1 MKAMTNEA
9 RQFSSEFDHIA
20 HEALQLLQQV
30 PAALLD
36 HPFPTPESYS
46 IFMLATYLV
55 EVGEFW
61 IVGQIGKKPQPSP
74 SLAEFCAAGTLP
86 ALIARYQRWL
96 KEVHDILDR
105 LPDEALDEPLAFALA
120 PGGLAQVASMTA
132 RACLQ
137 QAIRHCGLILEHM
150 RTLSRSLLSSTGEE
164 PPANTP
170 GVPATA
176 EERQSQDGQI

>member
-1 MKAMTNEA
+1 MEAMTNEA
-9 RQFSSEFDHIA
+9 RQFSSEFDRIA
-20 HEALQLLQQV
+20 HEVLQLLQQV

-61 IVGQIGKKPQPSP
+61 IVGQIGKKPYSST

-86 ALIARYQRWL
+86 ALVSRYQRWL
-96 KEVHDILDR
+96 KEVHDILDS
-105 LPDEALDEPLAFALA
+105 LSDEALDEPLAFALA
-120 PGGLAQVASMTA
+120 PGGLAHMASMTA

-150 RTLSRSLLSSTGEE
+150 RTLSRSLLSSAEGGA
-164 PPANTP
+164 PVNIP
-170 GVPATA
+170 GISATA
-176 EERQSQDGQI
+176 EERQNQDGQT

>member
-1 MKAMTNEA
+1 MKAMTNKA
-9 RQFSSEFDHIA
+9 RQFSSEFDRIA
-20 HEALQLLQQV
+20 QEVLQLLQQV

-46 IFMLATYLV
+46 LFMLATYFV

-61 IVGQIGKKPQPSP
+61 IVGQIGKRPYPSP

-105 LPDEALDEPLAFALA
+105 LPDEALDEPLPFALA
-120 PGGLAQVASMTA
+120 PGGLAQVASMTTQT
-132 RACLQ
+132 CLQ
-137 QAIRHCGLILEHM
+137 QALHHCELILEHM
-150 RTLSRSLLSSTGEE
+150 RSLARSLLSSAEGQL
-164 PPANTP
+164 PANVSGT
-170 GVPATA
+170 PATT
-176 EERQSQDGQI
+176 EERQDQDGQT